1 MRILWVKA
9 GRLLPV
15 DTGGKIRSYNILKHL
30 ATRHEM
36 QLVSYFDG
44 DPDPSYQDA
53 LRREFPNALGL
64 WSGQR
69 LQGAASK
76 ALQYL
81 SCLPSAAPYTV
92 RKYLVHEVTALV
104 TKWLAEGRFDVAVC
118 DFLAPAMNFPPH
130 STTPVLLFQHNVESA
145 LWDRQARQERHVVRR
160 VVFSLEASKMRR
172 YETEALGRFERVIAV
187 SEHDRA
193 QFLAMAPS
201 ATVTVVPTGVD
212 VHAFRPRS
220 QSANSDSRVVLFLGS
235 MDWRPNIDAVE
246 WFCEAIWP
254 RVRERVPDAIFRVV
268 GRDPELRVRK
278 LASASVEIVGRVP
291 SVQEYLHRS
300 AVVVVPL
307 RVGGGTPLK
316 IFEAMASARAVV
328 STRIGAEGL
337 DVEDE
342 ANVLL
347 RDDPA
352 GFADAVVRVLQN
364 PGERRRLELAALSLA
379 ERYDWANVA
388 QQFED
393 VLLQAVAHPANGRPS
408 LRSSLGQ

>member
-1 MRILWVKA
+1 
-9 GRLLPV
+9 
-15 DTGGKIRSYNILKHL
+15 
-30 ATRHEM
+30 
-36 QLVSYFDG
+36 
-44 DPDPSYQDA
+44 
-53 LRREFPNALGL
+53 
-64 WSGQR
+64 
-69 LQGAASK
+69 
-76 ALQYL
+76 
-81 SCLPSAAPYTV
+81 
-92 RKYLVHEVTALV
+92 
-104 TKWLAEGRFDVAVC
+104 
-118 DFLAPAMNFPPH
+118 
-130 STTPVLLFQHNVESA
+130 
-145 LWDRQARQERHVVRR
+145 
-160 VVFSLEASKMRR
+160 
-172 YETEALGRFERVIAV
+172 
-187 SEHDRA
+187 
-193 QFLAMAPS
+193 
-201 ATVTVVPTGVD
+201 
-212 VHAFRPRS
+212 
-220 QSANSDSRVVLFLGS
+220 

-307 RVGGGTPLK
+307 RVGGGTRLK